1 MGWSKLLRIWSLPG
15 VGRSA
20 EQPTSTHMPAPRI
33 SYAEFELSFAD
44 TRDTEDDEPCPGKE
58 EQLEAMEEL
67 VPSRARFLGNL
78 TNEIAHSPGLTWVID
93 DHYYLLPCEKNG
105 YTWALFR
112 IAWDDN
118 WGRYEFQA
126 EARIRGV
133 TDPMEARPPD
143 VPRFDF
149 KMGLRPRRSR
159 VRPVQGVPRKPE
171 WLKV

>member
-1 MGWSKLLRIWSLPG
+1 
-15 VGRSA
+15 
-20 EQPTSTHMPAPRI
+20 MPAPRI

-44 TRDTEDDEPCPGKE
+44 TPDTEDDEACPGKD
-58 EQLEAMEEL
+58 EQLEAMEQL
-67 VPSRARFLGNL
+67 VPKRARFLGNL

-93 DHYYLLPCEKNG
+93 DHYYLLPWEKNG

-133 TDPMEARPPD
+133 TDPMEAARQM
-143 VPRFDF
+143 FH
-149 KMGLRPRRSR
+149 GLTSKW
-159 VRPVQGVPRKPE
+159 GYDLEDPE
-171 WLKV
+171 YAPYKEFLEKLYE